1 VTPVESTNIVT
12 SAVASCAAPVSGE
25 VRAWVRPL
33 RRTLAP
39 IFATAKGTTL
49 PICTVPAGPAVTDAS
64 NVYMR
69 GRTAVSYLRTVEK
82 QQSTTGVGFGAIPVR
97 TWSPPV

>member
-1 VTPVESTNIVT
+1 VESTNIVT

-69 GRTAVSYLRTVEK
+69 GRTAVSYRPTVEK

>member
-1 VTPVESTNIVT
+1 
-12 SAVASCAAPVSGE
+12 VSGE

-39 IFATAKGTTL
+39 IFATAKGTSL
-49 PICTVPAGPAVTDAS
+49 PIYTIPAGPAVTDAS
-64 NVYMR
+64 NVHMR
-69 GRTAVSYLRTVEK
+69 GRTAVFYVPTVEK
-82 QQSTTGVGFGAIPVR
+82 QQSTTGVGIGAIPVR

>member
-1 VTPVESTNIVT
+1 VTPVESTYNVT

-39 IFATAKGTTL
+39 IFATAKGTSL
-49 PICTVPAGPAVTDAS
+49 PIYTVPAGPAVTDAS
-64 NVYMR
+64 NVHMR
-69 GRTAVSYLRTVEK
+69 GRTAVSYLPTVEK
-82 QQSTTGVGFGAIPVR
+82 QQSITGVGTGAIPVR